1 MIASENYT
9 SPAVMQAM
17 GSVLTNKYAEGYPGK
32 PLAGAQAT
40 VAKLIERLEA
50 KDCIDRQR
58 GEGPQQFRANIDRN
72 ALIGWRLQ
80 TVANQLCDGS
90 LSPLLTTLVKAG
102 SLSARERKELAQL
115 LDCKVHLF
123 LHVKVV
129 EGWSDDKEIYE
140 EIGLEWVK

>member
-1 MIASENYT
+1 MTYPDVTDAEL
-9 SPAVMQAM
+9 
-17 GSVLTNKYAEGYPGK
+17 SVLQVLWDHDGCTLRQLAEKLYPGK

-50 KDCIDRQR
+50 KDCIERER
-58 GEGPQQFRANIDRN
+58 GDGPQLFRAVVDRD

-102 SLSARERKELAQL
+102 SLSARERKELATL
-115 LDCKVHLF
+115 LTQVTAKTT
-123 LHVKVV
+123 
-129 EGWSDDKEIYE
+129 ITR
-140 EIGLEWVK
+140 